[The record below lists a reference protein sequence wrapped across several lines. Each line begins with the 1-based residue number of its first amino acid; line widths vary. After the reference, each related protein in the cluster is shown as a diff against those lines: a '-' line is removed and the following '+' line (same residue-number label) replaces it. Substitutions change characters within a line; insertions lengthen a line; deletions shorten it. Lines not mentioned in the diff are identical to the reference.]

1 MRKTMMMAV
10 LLTMLCSSPIKA
22 QNEVNI
28 GKSNIKLSSKML
40 TPEALW
46 AMGRI
51 SGYAASPDGVP
62 GWVLQCERK
71 QEPPRSLHHGC

>member
-1 MRKTMMMAV
+1 MMMAV

-51 SGYAASPDGVP
+51 SGYAASPDGKQRASGLVSRELEPNEFTVP
-62 GWVLQCERK
+62 YTIVKG
-71 QEPPRSLHHGC
+71 